1 MKHLTKAN
9 LERLVSCIQG
19 DMSSFS
25 SSAVCTFE
33 EVYRNIDTLDER
45 IGGVTYSSETETVA
59 IPNSIGTYDN
69 ETITLK

>member
-1 MKHLTKAN
+1 
-9 LERLVSCIQG
+9 
-19 DMSSFS
+19 MSSFS